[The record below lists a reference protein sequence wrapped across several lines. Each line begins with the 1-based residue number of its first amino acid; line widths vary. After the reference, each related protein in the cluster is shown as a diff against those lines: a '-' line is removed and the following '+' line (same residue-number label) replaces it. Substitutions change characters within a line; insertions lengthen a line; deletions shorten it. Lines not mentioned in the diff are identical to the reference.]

1 MEEDGG
7 ELLKAETSQR
17 NKRSRNAASLCLK
30 TSALCKQIRLILSC
44 GRLCFHLG
52 HFPSFIELKTREDGC
67 STAGWLRSRSPGR
80 RRRPHPTLAS
90 SSLTCW
96 GLDSAGVPLS
106 IDYTFVAKRSSL
118 CLPAA
123 VCLLKVIIVKLTKAK
138 TRWSISVTS
147 TTPQPPSEGKNAT
160 WLLYHQDFRK
170 TSSLTLRSRYS
181 NSSEIFSRC
190 IKGICL
196 KILCCLVLELLCSES
211 WVSMLGN
218 VF

>member
-30 TSALCKQIRLILSC
+30 MSAPCKQIRLILSR
-44 GRLCFHLG
+44 GLLCFHLG

-80 RRRPHPTLAS
+80 RRRPHPSLAS

-96 GLDSAGVPLS
+96 GLDSSGVPLS

-118 CLPAA
+118 PLPAA

-138 TRWSISVTS
+138 TRWSISLPALLHSLPAKARMPRDFFIVKI
-147 TTPQPPSEGKNAT
+147 SENVS
-160 WLLYHQDFRK
+160 DFEV
-170 TSSLTLRSRYS
+170 
-181 NSSEIFSRC
+181 EIFKLIRD
-190 IKGICL
+190 
-196 KILCCLVLELLCSES
+196 
-211 WVSMLGN
+211 
-218 VF
+218 F